1 MVSECIHRVVSEC
14 IMAFSERRGIS
25 AVAQGPELLP
35 LTTGNGAKCLPGRVD
50 FPIKKKKEPGGGD
63 ALL

>member
-1 MVSECIHRVVSEC
+1 
-14 IMAFSERRGIS
+14 MAFSERRGIS